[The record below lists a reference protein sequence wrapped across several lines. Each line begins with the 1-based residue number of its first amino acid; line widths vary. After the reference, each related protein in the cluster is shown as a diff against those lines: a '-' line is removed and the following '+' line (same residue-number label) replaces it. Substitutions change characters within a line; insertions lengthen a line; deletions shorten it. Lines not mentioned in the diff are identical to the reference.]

1 QVTRHQASL
10 LDLQWLE
17 VPDMALEE
25 VEYLSSNMICRLRR
39 VLNEQDHCRKLVVT
53 MTQEWNTSSRPIEDT
68 QHLAMEL
75 ADTKATLRGVRQ
87 ELEEKTK
94 QLADT
99 RHQLYQLVLEL
110 QEARHNNMELAAS
123 AQAARAPLPELDYL
137 REKVNPMERLEME
150 AMGLRQKEKDIDFYA
165 AAWKE
170 KVRTG
175 DDYSMDTKGHL
186 QEHWIRYWIDK
197 LFEREEENVQ
207 LKSKL
212 HHLQLDRDTYQKCL
226 EELWEE
232 NMALKTA
239 QGQSV
244 EESAHLRWELEQL
257 SEAVQCDK
265 APRDSHVFLLNK
277 PPSSC
282 FLKLDQEKQSLQDTI
297 QGLPEASL
305 ARQESS
311 LQRRELEEENQQLRK
326 QIEDLRVQMER
337 EKQTSQVLET
347 LCEEL
352 VEEREQLLRDK
363 KTLKAERAQEVV
375 PCQEFK
381 DLKKVVHSLRDS
393 SQTGSKARMKGRK
406 TEQKV
411 LLQTVTDTKR
421 KVTMMEW
428 ERRQLCR
435 DLEQVKEH
443 VLRAQELEQELH
455 RLQEEIEKLA
465 MEVSAL
471 TTAPERVHALE
482 WESQDLLLENQRLQT
497 SLDTLKP
504 EGLERD
510 KQLGALNARLSRQVE
525 NSTLSSQSASHTAL
539 TEQDTQLQHQQLVA
553 AHQALQQEHASLG
566 ALHEQLTKEH
576 KALLDKYRR
585 HKTLLRRTLELVS
598 KALSDS
604 DVELVRLETE
614 GQEGPPGEQEEL
626 MSHTKKLQTSLK
638 DTQLE
643 VYRWQAQYEGLKG
656 QQEELKT
663 HSKKLQSSLNDLQLE
678 VNHWKARYEKLKGEQ
693 EEMYTVTKKLQ
704 TQVNELLTDN
714 KELLTDNKELL
725 TDNKE
730 LLTDNKELLT
740 DNEKLLTDNEELLT
754 DNKELRTDN
763 KELLTDNKELC
774 TDIKELLTDN
784 EELRTDNEELLTD
797 NKELLT
803 DYKELLTDY
812 KELQM
817 SLKNTQREVNH
828 WQARYEELKGEQEEM
843 YTVTKKLQTQV
854 NELLT
859 DNRELLT
866 DNKALRTDNE
876 ELRTDKEELLTD
888 NKELLTY
895 NEELLTDNKELL
907 TDNEE
912 LRTDY
917 KELRTDYKEL
927 QMSLKDMQCE
937 VNHWQAQYEELKG
950 EQEKMYTVTKELQ
963 THVKEL
969 LTDKKELLTD
979 NKELCRDCKELL
991 TDYKELKMSLKDT
1004 QREVNHWQG
1013 QYEGLKAEQEALY
1026 AHTKELQTHTKELLT
1041 ENQELQTTLKD
1052 TQQEVNRW
1060 QGQYEEL
1067 KGEQEEL
1074 QMHNKKLQTS
1084 LNDTQLE
1091 VNCWRN
1097 QCNWLREELQSRDIS
1112 LTELDNHCQLLSH
1125 LKANLEGE
1133 NRHLQSQIQS
1143 LTEKN
1148 QRLHQEDVENNYQHQ
1163 EEQRQYVDKLNPL
1176 QRQNE
1181 KLEEKSMAQ
1190 HKFHDPAPKKKKHWI
1205 GAKALVKLIKLK
1217 KGGSRERPKSTPE
1230 RPPWPLGS
1238 SDQASPS
1245 TSQPL
1250 QSQLELLE
1258 ATPCCSK
1265 GTEEQDT
1272 CRGLRGKGRKGLP
1285 GCRRE
1290 VKGSICKSRNGRT
1303 PTSLTR
1309 STWQVFSGGDKCA
1322 NSRTSTV
1329 PSH

>member
-1 QVTRHQASL
+1 MDVTVRELMELFLQSPLLAGVTRHQESL
-10 LDLQWLE
+10 FDLQWLE
-17 VPDMALEE
+17 VPDMALED
-25 VEYLSSNMICRLRR
+25 VEYVTNNMTFRLRR
-39 VLNEQDHCRKLVVT
+39 LLIEHDRCRELVVT
-53 MTQEWNTSSRPIEDT
+53 LTQEWNTSSRPSEDM

-94 QLADT
+94 QLEDA
-99 RHQLYQLVLEL
+99 RHQLYQLVWEL
-110 QEARHNNMELAAS
+110 QEFRHNNMELAAS
-123 AQAARAPLPELDYL
+123 TQAARAPLPELDSL
-137 REKVNPMERLEME
+137 REKVTCMERLEME
-150 AMGLRQKEKDIDFYA
+150 AMGLRQKEKDIDFC
-165 AAWKE
+165 
-170 KVRTG
+170 VRTG
-175 DDYSMDTKGHL
+175 DDYSIDTKSHL
-186 QEHWIRYWIDK
+186 QEHWIWYWIDK
-197 LFEREEENVQ
+197 LFEQEEENVQ

-212 HHLQLDRDTYQKCL
+212 HHLQLVRDTYQKCL
-226 EELWEE
+226 EELREE

-257 SEAVQCDK
+257 SEA
-265 APRDSHVFLLNK
+265 
-277 PPSSC
+277 SSC
-282 FLKLDQEKQSLQDTI
+282 FLKLDQEKQSLQGII
-297 QGLPEASL
+297 QGLQDASL
-305 ARQESS
+305 ALQESS

-326 QIEDLRVQMER
+326 QIENFRVQMER

-363 KTLKAERAQEVV
+363 KTLNAERAQ
-375 PCQEFK
+375 QFK
-381 DLKKVVHSLRDS
+381 DMKKLVHSLRDS
-393 SQTGSKARMKGRK
+393 SQTSSKARMKGRK

-435 DLEQVKEH
+435 DLEQVKEQ
-443 VLRAQELEQELH
+443 VVRAQKLEQELH

-465 MEVSAL
+465 MEVSTL

-497 SLDTLKP
+497 SLDTLQP

-510 KQLGALNARLSRQVE
+510 KQLDTRQVE
-525 NSTLSSQSASHTAL
+525 NSTLRSQSASHTAL

-566 ALHEQLTKEH
+566 ALHEHLTKEH

-585 HKTLLRRTLELVS
+585 HKKLLHQILELES

-604 DVELVRLETE
+604 YKDQIQHKVALDQLGMLLTTEQEALQQEQRTSAMAAEENQRLQRELDRANFLH
-614 GQEGPPGEQEEL
+614 QQLKGEQEEL
-626 MSHTKKLQTSLK
+626 QSHTKKLQTSLN
-638 DTQLE
+638 DMQLE
-643 VYRWQAQYEGLKG
+643 V
-656 QQEELKT
+656 
-663 HSKKLQSSLNDLQLE
+663 H
-678 VNHWKARYEKLKGEQ
+678 HWK
-693 EEMYTVTKKLQ
+693 
-704 TQVNELLTDN
+704 
-714 KELLTDNKELL
+714 
-725 TDNKE
+725 
-730 LLTDNKELLT
+730 
-740 DNEKLLTDNEELLT
+740 
-754 DNKELRTDN
+754 
-763 KELLTDNKELC
+763 
-774 TDIKELLTDN
+774 
-784 EELRTDNEELLTD
+784 
-797 NKELLT
+797 
-803 DYKELLTDY
+803 
-812 KELQM
+812 
-817 SLKNTQREVNH
+817 
-828 WQARYEELKGEQEEM
+828 ARYEELKGEQEEM
-843 YTVTKKLQTQV
+843 YTVTKKLQTQ
-854 NELLT
+854 ELLT
-859 DNRELLT
+859 DNEEQ
-866 DNKALRTDNE
+866 RTDNE
-876 ELRTDKEELLTD
+876 ELLTDNEELLTDKEELLTDNEELHNEELRTDNKELRTDKEELLTDCKELRTENKELLTD

-895 NEELLTDNKELL
+895 NEELLADNEELLTDCKELRTENKELRTDNKQLL

-912 LRTDY
+912 LLTDYKELLTDY

-927 QMSLKDMQCE
+927 QMSLKDMQ
-937 VNHWQAQYEELKG
+937 QG
-950 EQEKMYTVTKELQ
+950 
-963 THVKEL
+963 
-969 LTDKKELLTD
+969 
-979 NKELCRDCKELL
+979 
-991 TDYKELKMSLKDT
+991 
-1004 QREVNHWQG
+1004 VNHWQG
-1013 QYEGLKAEQEALY
+1013 QYEELKAEQEALY

-1041 ENQELQTTLKD
+1041 ENQELQTTLKEM
-1052 TQQEVNRW
+1052 QQEVTRW
-1060 QGQYEEL
+1060 QGRYEEL
-1067 KGEQEEL
+1067 KGEQEDL
-1074 QMHNKKLQTS
+1074 QTHNKKLQTS

-1125 LKANLEGE
+1125 LKGNLEGE

-1148 QRLHQEDVENNYQHQ
+1148 QRLHLEDVENNYQHQ
-1163 EEQRQYVDKLNPL
+1163 EEQRQYIDKLNAL

-1181 KLEEKSMAQ
+1181 KLEEKNMAQ

-1217 KGGSRERPKSTPE
+1217 KGGSRERPESTPE
-1230 RPPWPLGS
+1230 RPPWSLGS

-1272 CRGLRGKGRKGLP
+1272 CRGLWGKGPGDPIPKGVAP
-1285 GCRRE
+1285 PT
-1290 VKGSICKSRNGRT
+1290 GSLDCTDASADPATKPRSSELGSRACSSSAITTAPPSSTSTSRHPGRT
-1303 PTSLTR
+1303 HTVQLWECNSAIWTAGTEPWDPHHCSGIGGAKRLLNGGEPEFGLK
-1309 STWQVFSGGDKCA
+1309 SGNIGGLFSRA
-1322 NSRTSTV
+1322 ET
-1329 PSH
+1329 